1 MTDEV
6 QAPLRSMRAPEMIN
20 IQLTTRCPLR
30 CPQCYCDFHQGKDI
44 KPELALKY
52 IDQAAALKIPLIS
65 LSGGE
70 TLVYPYL
77 EELLQAIHAKGIK
90 SAIAISGWG
99 VDTVKLQTL
108 KSAGVGEIYVSLNG
122 SSPEINDK
130 SRQGYALAINA
141 LRLLQQDGQADYYIN
156 WVARNDNVPDFPNL
170 VELAQSMGVRGVV
183 IVESKPDAAYELPAS
198 LSRENFILLADYL
211 KKHHQQDIP
220 VAIEPCFSPLRA
232 FIQQHFLW
240 NGNTGFD
247 KGCGAGRSSMAVD
260 VDGNLIPCRHLL
272 YPESYELIADYW
284 QHSEVLDKLRRFED
298 NKGEPC
304 RSCTLGKY
312 CLSCRAVADKVEK
325 NLFSGNHYCQ
335 AGAVAR

>member
-1 MTDEV
+1 
-6 QAPLRSMRAPEMIN
+6 MRAPEMIN

-44 KPELALKY
+44 KLEVALRY
-52 IDQAAALKIPLIS
+52 VEQAAELKISHIS

-77 EELLQAIHAKGIK
+77 EELLQAIHAKGIT

-99 VDTVKLQTL
+99 FDAAKHQAL
-108 KSAGVGEIYVSLNG
+108 KRAGVSEIYVSLNG
-122 SSPEINDK
+122 STPAINHQ

-141 LRLLQQDGQADYYIN
+141 LRLLQEDGQTDYYIN
-156 WVARNDNVPDFPNL
+156 WVARNDNVPDFPQL
-170 VELAQSMGVRGVV
+170 VKLAQSMGVRGIV
-183 IVESKPDAAYELPAS
+183 ILESKPDAANELQSS
-198 LSRENFILLADYL
+198 LSRENFILLANYL
-211 KKHHQQDIP
+211 KKHNQQDLT
-220 VAIEPCFSPLRA
+220 VEIEPCFSPLRA

-247 KGCGAGRSSMAVD
+247 KGCGAGRSSMAID
-260 VDGNLIPCRHLL
+260 VDGKLLPCRHLL
-272 YPESYELIADYW
+272 YPESYERIADYW
-284 QHSEVLDKLRRFED
+284 LHSEVLDKLRRFEE

-312 CLSCRAVADKVEK
+312 CISCRATADKVEK
-325 NLFSGNHYCQ
+325 NLHSGNYYCQ
-335 AGAVAR
+335 ARAVAK